1 MKEVLTIGAE
11 SIIFKINQ
19 SGQNFLLKYRPKKPY
34 LLDAIDES
42 VRKLRTIRECKMIT
56 IARKLG
62 VPTPAVY
69 ALDKTNHA
77 LLMEYIKGRQL
88 KEIVDEV
95 SKKKL
100 EMMCNK
106 FGYLIALLHQGNVI
120 HGDPTTSNVI
130 VDNQSQLWL
139 VDFGLSEMNAT
150 IEMKGVDLH
159 LIHRAFETTHWNF
172 QEIMLKK
179 TLEGYTDMM
188 GDAAKDILSRMA
200 EIRERGRYH

>member
-1 MKEVLTIGAE
+1 MKEILAVGAE
-11 SIIFKINQ
+11 SIIFKIKQ
-19 SGQNFLLKYRPKKPY
+19 SGQNCLLKHRPKKPY

-42 VRKLRTIRECKMIT
+42 IRKLRTNRECKMIA

-69 ALDKTNHA
+69 ALDKTNHT
-77 LLMEYIKGRQL
+77 LLMEYIEGRQL
-88 KEIVDEV
+88 KEIVGEV
-95 SKKKL
+95 SKKKI
-100 EMMCNK
+100 EMMCKK
-106 FGYLIALLHQGNVI
+106 FGSLIALLHQGNVI

-130 VDNQSQLWL
+130 VDNQSKLWL

-172 QEIMLKK
+172 QKIMLEN
-179 TLEGYTDMM
+179 TLEGYTDIMRE
-188 GDAAKDILSRMA
+188 DAKDVLSRMS

>member
-1 MKEVLTIGAE
+1 MKEILAVGAE
-11 SIIFKINQ
+11 SIIFKIKQ
-19 SGQNFLLKYRPKKPY
+19 GEHYFLLKHRPKKPY
-34 LLDAIDES
+34 LLDVIDES
-42 VRKLRTIRECKMIT
+42 IRKLRTNRECKMIT

-62 VPTPAVY
+62 IATPAIY
-69 ALDKTNHA
+69 ALDKKKHT
-77 LLMEYIKGRQL
+77 LLMDYIEGKQL
-88 KEIVDEV
+88 KEIVDIIPE
-95 SKKKL
+95 KTL
-100 EMMCNK
+100 EMMCKK
-106 FGYLIALLHQGNVI
+106 FGSLIALLHQGNVI

-172 QEIMLKK
+172 QEIMLEK
-179 TLEGYTDMM
+179 TLEGYTDIM
-188 GDAAKDILSRMA
+188 GENAKDILSRMS

>member
-42 VRKLRTIRECKMIT
+42 IRKLRTIRECKMIT

-69 ALDKTNHA
+69 ALDKANHA
-77 LLMEYIKGRQL
+77 LLMEYIKGRQF

-100 EMMCNK
+100 ETMCIK

-159 LIHRAFETTHWNF
+159 LIRRALETTHWDL
-172 QEIMLKK
+172 QKIMLEN
-179 TLEGYTDMM
+179 TLEGYTDTF
-188 GDAAKDILSRMA
+188 GKDAKDVLVRMS